1 MTQAKPALALPLDAL
16 ANLAHFHREH
26 EKYYSL
32 APIRDAEEILR
43 ASQTLKALADR
54 WSTVESHPLDGPE
67 PPYTGCEDL
76 NDQAAIETS
85 GVLFMEGGGEP
96 AELLRLKADLRSR
109 AATSEQTGSWL
120 SDAMHISWQSAGA
133 LVHVTP
139 LADLLG
145 ERHRIIANNLQA
157 ADMARLGA
165 ALMNRAADI
174 LDAVDLTPRR
184 PARRPGRTPLQPRL
198 PLLRGD
204 APRPRRRP
212 GGDLDNLD
220 PRQRTSL
227 ARLASTHRNP
237 ARLDVTRPAAS
248 CPRPAVSHARGR
260 SRGTR

>member
-54 WSTVESHPLDGPE
+54 WSTVESHPLDGPA

-76 NDQAAIETS
+76 NDQTAIETS

-120 SDAMHISWQSAGA
+120 SDAMHMSWQSAGA

-174 LDAVDLTPRR
+174 LDAVDLTPEGLRADLAGPR
-184 PARRPGRTPLQPRL
+184 SSPGYLYSAAMLLDRAADLAVTSTTLTRDSEPAWRAWQARIGI
-198 PLLRGD
+198 LRD
-204 APRPRRRP
+204 
-212 GGDLDNLD
+212 
-220 PRQRTSL
+220 
-227 ARLASTHRNP
+227 ST
-237 ARLDVTRPAAS
+237 
-248 CPRPAVSHARGR
+248 
-260 SRGTR
+260 

>member
-54 WSTVESHPLDGPE
+54 WSTVESHPLDGPA

-76 NDQAAIETS
+76 NDQTAIETS

-120 SDAMHISWQSAGA
+120 SDAMHMSWQSAGA

-174 LDAVDLTPRR
+174 LDAVDLTPEGLRADLAGPR
-184 PARRPGRTPLQPRL
+184 SSPGYLYSAAMLLDRAADLAVTSTTLTRDSEPAWRAWKARVEI
-198 PLLRGD
+198 LRD
-204 APRPRRRP
+204 
-212 GGDLDNLD
+212 
-220 PRQRTSL
+220 
-227 ARLASTHRNP
+227 ST
-237 ARLDVTRPAAS
+237 
-248 CPRPAVSHARGR
+248 
-260 SRGTR
+260 